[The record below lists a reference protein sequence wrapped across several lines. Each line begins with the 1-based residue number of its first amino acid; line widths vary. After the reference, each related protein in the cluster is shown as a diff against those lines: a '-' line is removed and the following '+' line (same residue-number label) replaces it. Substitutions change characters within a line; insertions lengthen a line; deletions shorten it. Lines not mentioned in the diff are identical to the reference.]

1 MNRAGL
7 NPSAAMTRGMTE
19 RQAAMVNSRW
29 FRHSA
34 AGVRAARAALARA
47 ASGPGSQE
55 ISGGHSCQLRWR
67 SGALP
72 SSGPRSG
79 ALSSSALRRWLVP
92 RPVNDFPPPGN

>member
-19 RQAAMVNSRW
+19 TQATMVNSRW

-34 AGVRAARAALARA
+34 AGVRPAAAALARA
-47 ASGPGSQE
+47 ARGPGSQE

-67 SGALP
+67 SGRRRVRRLP
-72 SSGPRSG
+72 
-79 ALSSSALRRWLVP
+79 SSALRRWLVP